1 MNNFLLKKFPDILKD
16 IPDQYDTNM
25 AEKHLYKYDGMVEFV
40 YSPEILTTILFYQES
55 VMSSRLE
62 GTVATIT
69 DILNYKVG
77 KDVSEKIEGDA
88 TEIENYKDA
97 LGYCV
102 KEAER
107 NNFEVSNSL
116 IKSIQFI
123 ILDNSRGTD
132 KLKGKFKERQNYIG
146 NKYDREITYTPV
158 SYLHTEEYMNNL
170 MDFINGKDNLNP
182 LVKVAIIHAYF
193 ELIHPFEDGNGRVGR
208 ILIPILLK
216 KYNILSTPY
225 FYISYYLSKN
235 RSLYISS
242 LEAISRNNDW
252 NTWISFFI
260 NAINQ
265 QTEILIKMLRR
276 LKEIRI
282 QAEDKINEL
291 KTQFSIKILNFLF
304 KRIKFTT
311 VKFIEETGI
320 NANTARVLL
329 KQMEEKGI
337 VDIEEKGSGQSPS
350 IYRFRDLYSMVEEIS
365 E

>member
-1 MNNFLLKKFPDILKD
+1 M
-16 IPDQYDTNM
+16 
-25 AEKHLYKYDGMVEFV
+25 
-40 YSPEILTTILFYQES
+40 
-55 VMSSRLE
+55 
-62 GTVATIT
+62 
-69 DILNYKVG
+69 
-77 KDVSEKIEGDA
+77 
-88 TEIENYKDA
+88 
-97 LGYCV
+97 
-102 KEAER
+102 
-107 NNFEVSNSL
+107 
-116 IKSIQFI
+116 
-123 ILDNSRGTD
+123 
-132 KLKGKFKERQNYIG
+132 
-146 NKYDREITYTPV
+146 
-158 SYLHTEEYMNNL
+158 
-170 MDFINGKDNLNP
+170 
-182 LVKVAIIHAYF
+182 
-193 ELIHPFEDGNGRVGR
+193 
-208 ILIPILLK
+208 
-216 KYNILSTPY
+216 
-225 FYISYYLSKN
+225 YISYYLSKH
-235 RSLYISS
+235 RSLDISP

-329 KQMEEKGI
+329 KQMEKKGI